1 MKKYNMKIFELDNIS
16 DFVPL
21 KDGERRFDCIGG
33 NKNFQVFLAPEYMSR
48 SEFMIQYKHILDP
61 CLNPIFED
69 DDIVITQDARYA
81 LPGFYIIA
89 TKTIQRTIAQLK
101 FDVYKK
107 CVFYQ
112 QTIANI
118 LEDKYDFKSH
128 LYYEEHYKKPASTH
142 LWVLP
147 LHEEVIKNNKLKISI
162 ESLDVWKYLD
172 VIPFSESRDKILE
185 INNYMRE
192 KLKEI
197 KYEL

>member
-1 MKKYNMKIFELDNIS
+1 MKEYSAKIYELDNIS
-16 DFVPL
+16 DVVPIN
-21 KDGERRFDCIGG
+21 DGERRFDCIGG
-33 NKNFQVFLAPEYMSR
+33 KKNFQVFVAPQYMSR
-48 SEFMIQYKHILDP
+48 SEFMTKYKHVLDP

-69 DDIVITQDARYA
+69 GDIVITQDARYA

-89 TKTIQRTIAQLK
+89 TKTIQRTIAHLK
-101 FDVYKK
+101 LNVYQK
-107 CVFYQ
+107 CIFYQ
-112 QTIANI
+112 QAIASI
-118 LEDKYDFKSH
+118 LESSFGLKCH

-147 LHEEVIKNNKLKISI
+147 LHEEAMTNNKLKVSI

-172 VIPFSESRDKILE
+172 TISFSESREKILK